1 MADEQRQSGLNSGSA
16 QVLEDLIFQRRSVRK
31 YKGDPLPQSWV
42 EAMLRCAH
50 QAPSPSNSQPVR
62 FVRIDSPH
70 MRDALREALVSGHRR
85 LVERH
90 RAMNGAARLRNWINA
105 YLRYAEF
112 MFTAPVLLAVGIY
125 TETEGFSSKL
135 AAAGLMDVSARHVSD
150 VDITVGL
157 ALNGLLLKAQSLG
170 VGSCILTAPLVFI
183 EGVEDLLHLE
193 KIAVKCFVTLGMAA
207 ETPKSPGRIS
217 LDAVVQVI

>member
-1 MADEQRQSGLNSGSA
+1 MADEQRQSGLSNRSA
-16 QVLEDLIFQRRSVRK
+16 QVLDDLVFQRRSIRK
-31 YKGDPLPQSWV
+31 YKSDPLPPSWV

-70 MRDALREALVSGHRR
+70 LKDALKKALVSGHNR
-85 LVERH
+85 LIERH
-90 RAMNGAARLRNWINA
+90 RAMNGPARLRNRINA
-105 YLRYAEF
+105 YWRFARV
-112 MFTAPVLLAVGIY
+112 MFTAPLLLAVGTY
-125 TETEGFSSKL
+125 TGTEGFSSRL
-135 AAAGLMDVSARHVSD
+135 AAAGLMDAPVRHASD

-193 KIAVKCFVTLGMAA
+193 KIAVKCFVTLGIAA
-207 ETPKSPGRIS
+207 ECPESSGRMP

>member
-1 MADEQRQSGLNSGSA
+1 MADEQRQSGLNSRSA
-16 QVLEDLIFQRRSVRK
+16 QVLDDLVFQRRSVRK
-31 YKGDPLPQSWV
+31 YKSDPLPPSWV

-62 FVRIDSPH
+62 FVRIDSQH
-70 MRDALREALVSGHRR
+70 LRDALKEALVGGHSR
-85 LVERH
+85 LIERH
-90 RAMNGAARLRNWINA
+90 RALHGPARLRNWINA

-112 MFTAPVLLAVGIY
+112 MFTAPVLLAVG
-125 TETEGFSSKL
+125 TSTVTEGFSSKL
-135 AAAGLMDVSARHVSD
+135 AAAGLMDAPVRHATD

-183 EGVEDLLHLE
+183 EGVEDLLQLE
-193 KIAVKCFVTLGMAA
+193 KITVKCFVTLGMAA
-207 ETPKSPGRIS
+207 ETPTSPGRLS

>member
-1 MADEQRQSGLNSGSA
+1 MADEQRQSGLNSRSA
-16 QVLEDLIFQRRSVRK
+16 QVLDDLVFQRRSVRK
-31 YKGDPLPQSWV
+31 YKCDPLPQSWV

-62 FVRIDSPH
+62 FVRIESAH
-70 MRDALREALVSGHRR
+70 LKDALKEALISGHSR
-85 LVERH
+85 LIERH
-90 RAMNGAARLRNWINA
+90 RAMNGPARLRNWINA

-112 MFTAPVLLAVGIY
+112 MFTAPVLLAVG
-125 TETEGFSSKL
+125 THTGTEGFSSKL
-135 AAAGLMDVSARHVSD
+135 AAAGLMDAPVRRASD

-170 VGSCILTAPLVFI
+170 VGGCILTAPLVYI
-183 EGVEDLLHLE
+183 KNVEDLLHLD

-207 ETPKSPGRIS
+207 ETPKSPARMP